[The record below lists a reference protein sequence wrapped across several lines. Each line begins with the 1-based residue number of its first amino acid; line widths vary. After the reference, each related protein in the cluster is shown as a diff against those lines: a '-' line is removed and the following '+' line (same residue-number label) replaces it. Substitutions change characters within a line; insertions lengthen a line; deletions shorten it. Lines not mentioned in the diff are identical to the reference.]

1 MENQQLMSNNADKI
15 AANLVWQEYYVGE
28 CEKIELIKDVLD
40 EFTSL
45 MEKSIMNIVSE
56 E

>member
-1 MENQQLMSNNADKI
+1 MENWMMTRIANKIADKL
-15 AANLVWQEYYVGE
+15 NWEYVGE
-28 CEKIELIKDVLD
+28 CEKLKMVEDVLD

-45 MEKSIMNIVSE
+45 MEKSIMNIVE

>member
-1 MENQQLMSNNADKI
+1 MENQYLMSNIANKISDK
-15 AANLVWQEYYVGE
+15 LDWQKYYVGE
-28 CEKIELIKDVLD
+28 CEKIEMIKDVLD

-45 MEKSIMNIVSE
+45 MERAIVIASE

>member
-1 MENQQLMSNNADKI
+1 MSHIANKFADKLI
-15 AANLVWQEYYVGE
+15 WEEYYVGE
-28 CEKIELIKDVLD
+28 CEKIELIKEVLD

-45 MEKSIMNIVSE
+45 MEESIKIAAFE